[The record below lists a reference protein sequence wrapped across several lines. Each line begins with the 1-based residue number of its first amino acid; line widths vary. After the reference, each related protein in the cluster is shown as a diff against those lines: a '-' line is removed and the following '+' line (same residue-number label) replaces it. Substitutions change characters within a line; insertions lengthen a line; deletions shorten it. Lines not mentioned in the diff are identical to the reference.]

1 MAYSS
6 QLIEFIIVT
15 SNFTIKIAD
24 SLNKMLKNLGFES
37 HIINAGYPHDEIS
50 IEDLREN
57 VNKPNEFFI
66 LLSPHLLK
74 RIPHPNKFIIYQ
86 LEQRRPNTYVH
97 RQVLVNIS
105 NSLFTMDYSNANI
118 ENFEPNIK
126 NKMIQFPIPID
137 LTEQIISQSNP
148 EQFDILF
155 FGNINDRRRKILDR
169 LKQKYTINIV
179 NNAYGNELYDIIS
192 RSKIILNIHLFTDS
206 VLETARLNEVLV
218 FNKLII
224 SEVSIESDKE
234 NMSLYADKIVFCD
247 NISHNQNSL
256 FEKLDTYLNPT
267 NYANFINKNKDAVQK
282 LYSNSL
288 DKLIK
293 IFKANNLIT
302 NAVVEDSIIPFDK
315 INLVQNQEN
324 LIKSDSKNVIL
335 IEKQSENLQIQIS
348 YSKYIIK
355 SEITEYVQN
364 TRQLYIHHMGQI
376 IPDLMRNP
384 NHFDV
389 DTHFYSNINKLHFK
403 DKPEAFRH
411 IADYGIESGLI
422 YHPKQLVN
430 IFPNIE
436 FYQDDCMD
444 IYVKNNNEYVRGSVF
459 VKENLY
465 SKDFDF
471 YMNQI
476 ITIDANLSNN
486 KLVIIA
492 FIRDENIGEILINKI
507 IAYKQIQ
514 SFALA
519 IIFKN
524 TNLYEKF
531 ITIITDSIENYA
543 MFISK
548 EYGNEV
554 IPTLMAYNKIKS
566 QIQFDSVIKLHTKS
580 NISWF
585 TDTTDFLLT
594 KTLDQLEELNNQNL
608 LSNCLNAP
616 KYIYTDTDQRINRK
630 ILDKYANNIDKR
642 YFVAGTIFFCKSMVF
657 DKIIEIIKSDC
668 AMYWNNTLY
677 EFNNIIYINSP
688 AHALERLLGT
698 CRILV

>member
-1 MAYSS
+1 
-6 QLIEFIIVT
+6 
-15 SNFTIKIAD
+15 
-24 SLNKMLKNLGFES
+24 MLWF
-37 HIINAGYPHDEIS
+37 Y
-50 IEDLREN
+50 
-57 VNKPNEFFI
+57 
-66 LLSPHLLK
+66 
-74 RIPHPNKFIIYQ
+74 
-86 LEQRRPNTYVH
+86 
-97 RQVLVNIS
+97 
-105 NSLFTMDYSNANI
+105 
-118 ENFEPNIK
+118 
-126 NKMIQFPIPID
+126 
-137 LTEQIISQSNP
+137 P

-630 ILDKYANNIDKR
+630 ILDKYSNNIDKR